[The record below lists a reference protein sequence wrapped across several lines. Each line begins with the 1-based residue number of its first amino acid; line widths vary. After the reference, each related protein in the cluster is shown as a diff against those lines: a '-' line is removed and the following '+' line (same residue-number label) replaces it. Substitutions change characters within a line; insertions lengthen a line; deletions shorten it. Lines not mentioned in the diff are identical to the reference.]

1 MANTVNTIVDSI
13 DLPTFIG
20 EINQVLPVEANGADA
35 RKPRQSGEAWDAI
48 IANVKDFSALQAD
61 WDGQG
66 AKAPD
71 PVLVESAI
79 LFAQLCRQGG
89 MAAPTVVVPGL
100 DGCVI
105 FDWQKADV
113 YMEVEI
119 SKPRYGEF
127 MKVIFDRPAEHKVIT
142 F

>member
-1 MANTVNTIVDSI
+1 MENTIIDSI
-13 DLPTFIG
+13 DLSTLIG
-20 EINQVLPVEANGADA
+20 KINQAMQPLAVEANGADGGQQH
-35 RKPRQSGEAWDAI
+35 RGVYPWSGI
-48 IANVKDFSALQAD
+48 IAKIEDFSALEAD

-89 MAAPTVVVPGL
+89 MAAPAVVVPGL

-105 FDWQKADV
+105 FDWQMADV

-119 SKPRYGEF
+119 CKPRYGEF
-127 MKVIFDRPAEHKVIT
+127 MKVIFDRPPEHKVIT